1 MKSKIEIGFE
11 GEKIAGQYLE
21 NKGYIVLYKN
31 WRFKHKEVDIICK
44 DKSTLVFVEVKTRTS
59 DYFQK
64 PYQAVQINKQNLL
77 ADAAE
82 AFICDYTDFD
92 DLRFDIVSIIFEKNI
107 VKEVEH
113 IKEAFIPGLN
123 S

>member
-1 MKSKIEIGFE
+1 
-11 GEKIAGQYLE
+11 GQYLE

-64 PYQAVQINKQNLL
+64 PYEAVQINKQNLL